1 MEIKNLT
8 LQSTPYNFPFRL
20 YLINTIFPLQII
32 PIFLVITTLFSFNPS
47 SHTSPLLGVLL
58 RCNVPP
64 PSPPLSQQ
72 HFHALSSQICHTSP
86 FLGVLLRCSI
96 PPLLPSHINISTLYP
111 PSLQSFIHVVASPFA
126 VFPSK
131 QLPYHGSINLYITLI
146 PLFLSKLFS
155 VLQFLLRSYILSIHQ
170 KVLFLLRLPVKS

>member
-1 MEIKNLT
+1 LEIKNLT
-8 LQSTPYNFPFRL
+8 LQSTPHNFPFRL

-47 SHTSPLLGVLL
+47 SHTSPFISVLL
-58 RCNVPP
+58 RCSIP
-64 PSPPLSQQ
+64 PSTPLSHQ

-86 FLGVLLRCSI
+86 FIGVLLRCSVPPSI
-96 PPLLPSHINISTLYP
+96 PTFPRSIPLLCNRLSI
-111 PSLQSFIHVVASPFA
+111 VASPFA

-170 KVLFLLRLPVKS
+170 KVLFLLRLPIKS

>member
-8 LQSTPYNFPFRL
+8 LQSTPHNFPFRL

-47 SHTSPLLGVLL
+47 SRSSPFLGILL

-64 PSPPLSQQ
+64 LS
-72 HFHALSSQICHTSP
+72 HTHTATFP
-86 FLGVLLRCSI
+86 RSI
-96 PPLLPSHINISTLYP
+96 PFSTIVYPCCSLP
-111 PSLQSFIHVVASPFA
+111 PSQFSRRSSCHIMAALI
-126 VFPSK
+126 
-131 QLPYHGSINLYITLI
+131 YIPLI

-155 VLQFLLRSYILSIHQ
+155 ILQFLLRSYILSIHQ